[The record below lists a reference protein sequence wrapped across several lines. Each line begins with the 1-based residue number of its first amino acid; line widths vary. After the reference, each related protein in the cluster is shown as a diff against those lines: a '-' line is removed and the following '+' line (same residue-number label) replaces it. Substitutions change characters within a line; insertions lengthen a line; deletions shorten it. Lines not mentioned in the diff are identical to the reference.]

1 MRNKTTPNIKTDI
14 SVKKPIFDELKAINA
29 ACADEPDAN
38 EKAVQKRMRRKQR
51 KIVQGQW

>member
-14 SVKKPIFDELKAINA
+14 SVKKPISDKMETINA
-29 ACADEPDAN
+29 AYASGSDAN
-38 EKAVQKRMRRKQR
+38 EKAVQKQMRRKQR